1 MEIKNFIFEKLN
13 SDKFSLDELFFQ
25 LEREVSEDAII
36 TQDLL
41 YDELKSLELNGLVH
55 MSKGKWV
62 KGADPKLEQKKNIEE
77 QVVISQE
84 AQKRWSDF
92 RRLLGYY
99 IECVRFD
106 EKSSYK
112 LFKEKANKQ
121 WISISM
127 FREWTCLLE
136 NESLE
141 IPLSEEHS
149 SFVLNVI
156 TQKEEQLFIG
166 YPVHVVKTPKHNFS
180 VPIYC
185 IPVSRRKLNGT
196 TLEIALD
203 YESTDVNSDW
213 LEYACPNREARD
225 HFLKVAGL
233 RDPGGV
239 ELEDD
244 VDENETSDGQVEVKS
259 FDINRLIDALRLFH
273 GESLN
278 GRKLDPS
285 FISPLDPIIK
295 LGEGMHNGMVVFTG
309 KKLRYAASLVRE
321 LRRLQNHAKDE
332 EFEQSALK
340 FLFFP
345 LEKDSQAEA
354 YLKQETPIVF
364 PVLDLTQSQ
373 FRAVCN
379 SGAEN
384 LSVVTGPPGT
394 GKSQVVSVALA
405 STLLDGST
413 GVFASRNKSALDAVV
428 PRLNS
433 ISEGLPVIRRNKD
446 NDLGNLEWDKLIDE
460 IISNPTLN
468 SNVLEEL
475 ESKKNLCRSK
485 SNQLATQIKEYD
497 EFLAQK
503 NKIDSLFWKNEEILH
518 KEPYKSFD
526 FGILLKEDF
535 EKALSDFIEI
545 LKNNPGIF
553 KEKKPYL
560 WKFWL
565 IPKFRKNQK
574 RIHSLVAKIYSF
586 SGFPESFFDPET
598 EDHLII
604 LRKMEVLLKDLLL
617 LESFEK
623 AIDTQKAN
631 FDEIEHRNK
640 CIQLIEELKS
650 LSITTLRLQLK
661 VGLHSYDDNERQLLS
676 TAKVMI
682 KQLDNAI
689 SDQTVKELSRQ
700 LEVTFETLISK
711 VPLLAVTNLST
722 MSVFPSTTPCQF
734 DLLVVD
740 EASQCDIPSTIPLL
754 FRAKR
759 VCVIGDP
766 KQLKAIHS
774 IKESMHTHLKE
785 KSRLLDAKFAPYDYL
800 SMSFFDLANHWCK
813 EDQRTMLKE
822 HFRCHSR
829 IADYCNDISYNN
841 ELYVLTDE
849 DRLRGEFQGRRGLYW
864 GNIVGDCDR
873 APGGGSRCLAEAEE
887 VVAIVCEME
896 KRKECNFTLG
906 VVSPFKAQAN
916 LIKEKLEAKLST
928 DTWKKMR
935 LRVATADGFQGD
947 ERDVIIFS
955 ITCQPNM
962 KRGSLW
968 FIAQEKNRWNVAVSR
983 AKSLLYIVGN
993 KNFCKDS
1000 DIPHVRRLAEHAD
1013 IENSH
1018 EGKKFDSIW
1027 EEKFFNVL
1035 EKAGVETVPQHPIA
1049 GYRLDLAIPNL
1060 KIDIEVDGVQYHRDE
1075 FGNRKPSDFWRD
1087 MTIENLGW
1095 SVIRFWVYELNENMP
1110 GCIKKVQNMIKI
1122 KSNK

>member
-13 SDKFSLDELFFQ
+13 SDKFSLDDLFLK
-25 LEREVSEDAII
+25 LEREVSYDTVI
-36 TQDLL
+36 TKDLL
-41 YDELKSLELNGLVH
+41 YDELKSLESDGLVH
-55 MSKGKWV
+55 MSKGKWT
-62 KGADPKLEQKKNIEE
+62 KGADPKSEQKKNSSE
-77 QVVISQE
+77 QVIISRE

-106 EKSSYK
+106 EKASYK

-127 FREWTCLLE
+127 FREWTSLLE

-156 TQKEEQLFIG
+156 TQKEEQLFVG
-166 YPVHVVKTPKHNFS
+166 YPVHIVKTPKHNFS

-213 LEYACPNREARD
+213 LEHACPNREARD
-225 HFLKVAGL
+225 HFLEVAGL
-233 RDPGGV
+233 RDPGEVDYEDEINDDAINDGRVNV
-239 ELEDD
+239 E
-244 VDENETSDGQVEVKS
+244 S
-259 FDINRLIDALRLFH
+259 FDINRLVSALRVFH
-273 GESLN
+273 GESLS
-278 GRKLDPS
+278 GRKLDPHY
-285 FISPLDPIIK
+285 ISPLDPIGHLQK
-295 LGEGMHNGMVVFTG
+295 GMHNGMVLYTG
-309 KKLRYAASLVRE
+309 KKLRYAASLIHE

-332 EFEQSALK
+332 EFEKSALK
-340 FLFFP
+340 HLFFP
-345 LEKDSQAEA
+345 QVQNEHGRQNFQA
-354 YLKQETPIVF
+354 PNVF

-373 FRAVCN
+373 FSSVCK
-379 SGAEN
+379 SRTED
-384 LSVVTGPPGT
+384 LSLVTGPPGT

-405 STLLDGST
+405 STLLNQST

-460 IISNPTLN
+460 IISNPTLDKV
-468 SNVLEEL
+468 VLEEL
-475 ESKKNLCRSK
+475 ESKKNLCKSK
-485 SNQLATQIKEYD
+485 SDQLVKKIKEYD
-497 EFLAQK
+497 DFLAQK
-503 NKIDSLFWKNEEILH
+503 KKIDSLYWKNEEILN
-518 KEPYKSFD
+518 KEEYTSFN
-526 FGILLKEDF
+526 FGSLLNEDF
-535 EKALSDFIEI
+535 EEHFSEF
-545 LKNNPGIF
+545 LKTLRDNPEIF
-553 KEKKPYL
+553 KEKEPSL

-565 IPKFRKNQK
+565 IPKFRRNKK
-574 RIHSLVAKIYSF
+574 RIHSLVQKIYSL

-598 EDHLII
+598 EEHLII
-604 LRKMEVLLKDLLL
+604 IRKIEILLKDLLL

-623 AIDTQKAN
+623 AIDLQKTN
-631 FDEIEHRNK
+631 FDEIEHRKK
-640 CIQLIEELKS
+640 CSQLIEELKS

-661 VGLHSYDDNERQLLS
+661 LGLHSYDDNERQLLS

-689 SDQTVKELSRQ
+689 SDQTVRALSQQ

-711 VPLLAVTNLST
+711 VPLLAVTNLSA
-722 MSVFPSTTPCQF
+722 MSIFPSTTPCQF
-734 DLLVVD
+734 DLLVMD

-774 IKESMHTHLKE
+774 MKESMHTHLKE
-785 KSRLLDAKFAPYDYL
+785 KSRLLDRRFAPYDYL
-800 SMSFFDLANHWCK
+800 AKSFFDLANHWCK
-813 EDQRTMLKE
+813 EGQRTMLKE

-841 ELYVLTDE
+841 DLHVLTDE
-849 DRLRGEFQGRRGLYW
+849 ERLRGELQGRRGLYW
-864 GNIVGDCDR
+864 QDTIGNCER
-873 APGGGSRCLAEAEE
+873 APGGGSICPAEAEA
-887 VVAIVCEME
+887 VVEIICEME
-896 KRKECNFTLG
+896 EREECNFTLG

-916 LIKEKLEAKLST
+916 LIKEKLEDKLST
-928 DTWKKMR
+928 DTWEKMQ

-955 ITCQPNM
+955 ITYQPGM
-962 KRGSLW
+962 KRGSSW

-983 AKSLLYIVGN
+983 AKSLLHIVGN
-993 KNFCKDS
+993 KNFCYNS
-1000 DIPHVRRLAEHAD
+1000 DIPHVKCLAEHAE
-1013 IENSH
+1013 IENSY
-1018 EGKKFDSIW
+1018 EGEKFDSVW
-1027 EEKFFNVL
+1027 EERFFNAL
-1035 EKAGVETVPQHPIA
+1035 KKAGIDTVPQHPLV

-1060 KIDIEVDGVQYHRDE
+1060 KLDIEVDGMQYHLDE
-1075 FGNRKPSDFWRD
+1075 FGKRKSSDLWRD

-1095 SVIRFWVYELNENMP
+1095 KVLRFWVHELSEDMEK
-1110 GCIKKVQNMIKI
+1110 CVLKVH
-1122 KSNK
+1122 SEL